1 MTVSLRAPA
10 RLSCLALALAM
21 SLAAGGCTTLGALA
35 NYSTQNPTR
44 PVTITL
50 VSMNDFHGNLEP
62 SRYVPINADGSKAE
76 AIRAGGAEAVAS
88 ALQAW
93 RKEDKDL
100 LFVSTG
106 DLVGA
111 SPAMSS
117 LWADEPTIEAMNMLD
132 LRASAVGNH
141 EFDAGRKELLRQQ
154 NGGCDSP
161 RSNKACQMS
170 KHYGG
175 AKFTWLA
182 ANVVDSATGK
192 PFIPGYKIVETK
204 GVKVGLVGVVLQDTR
219 SVVMAS
225 GIAGL
230 SFGDEA
236 EAINRAIPEMRE
248 QGADVIVALVH
259 EGGTTTDHPMQ
270 PGCGNLKGPIVGIV
284 KKLDPMIRL
293 VLTGHT
299 HQSYLCKIDG
309 RTVTQAAS
317 YGHILTRI
325 SMPVWKDGGAVG
337 EIKAENFLMTPG
349 AWPADEKMK
358 TFVAKVKESSR
369 AALTRPVARLASAPI
384 LRKQNDAG
392 EAPLG
397 NLIAD
402 AVLNATRPMGARI
415 GFMNEGGIR
424 KDLEAGD
431 DNVAAFGQ
439 TQAVLPFG
447 NTLVVMDLTGAQI
460 RRILENQW
468 KEGSANGSML
478 QVSNGFSYRWDASK
492 PVGSRVL
499 GMTLEGQPVEDAKTY
514 RIVANNFLAEGG
526 DNFPDFAKG
535 SNRLETGLL
544 DLDAFTD
551 YLRANE
557 GQGAALAPAAPRII
571 KVQ

>member
-1 MTVSLRAPA
+1 MTILPA
-10 RLSCLALALAM
+10 TARVLPFLLALAL
-21 SLAAGGCTTLGALA
+21 SGCATHQA
-35 NYSTQNPTR
+35 SE
-44 PVTITL
+44 PVDITL

-62 SRYVPINADGSKAE
+62 SRYVPTNPDGSKAE
-76 AIRAGGAEAVAS
+76 PIRAGGVEAVAA

-93 RKEDKDL
+93 RKQDKDL

-161 RSNKACQMS
+161 RPNKACQMS
-170 KHYGG
+170 KSYSG
-175 AKFTWLA
+175 AKFTYLA
-182 ANVVDSATGK
+182 ANVLDSASGK
-192 PFIPGYKIVETK
+192 PFIPAFRIVETR

-236 EAINRAIPEMRE
+236 EAINRAIPQMRA
-248 QGADVIVALVH
+248 QGADVVVALVH
-259 EGGTTTDHPMQ
+259 QGGTTKDHPMQ
-270 PGCGNLKGPIVGIV
+270 PGCTNLQGPIVDIV
-284 KKLDPMIRL
+284 KKLDPSIRL

-299 HQSYLCKIDG
+299 HQSYLCQVDG

-317 YGHILTRI
+317 YGHILTRVN
-325 SMPVWKDGGAVG
+325 MKVQKGLGAVG
-337 EIKAENFLMTPG
+337 AIKVENVLMKQGDYPL
-349 AWPADEKMK
+349 DEKMAA
-358 TFVAKVKESSR
+358 FVADVKENSR
-369 AALTRPVARLASAPI
+369 AALNRPIARLASTQV
-384 LRKQNDAG
+384 LRKQNEAG

-402 AVLNATRPMGARI
+402 AVLSATRNLGARI

-424 KDLEAGD
+424 KDLEAGEG
-431 DNVAAFGQ
+431 NVVAFGQ
-439 TQAVLPFG
+439 AQAVLPFG
-447 NTLVVMDLTGAQI
+447 NTMVVMDLTGAQI

-468 KEGSANGSML
+468 KEGSTNGSML
-478 QVSNGFSYRWDASK
+478 QISNGFSYRWDETK
-492 PVGSRVL
+492 PVGSRVI

-535 SNRLETGLL
+535 SNRLETGLM
-544 DLDAFTD
+544 DLDAFTE

-557 GQGAALAPAAPRII
+557 GQGASLAPSAPRII

>member
-10 RLSCLALALAM
+10 RLSCLALALV
-21 SLAAGGCTTLGALA
+21 LAGCATAPSA
-35 NYSTQNPTR
+35 
-44 PVTITL
+44 PVTINI
-50 VSMNDFHGNLEP
+50 VAINDFHGNLEP
-62 SRYVPINADGSKAE
+62 SRYVPTNADGSKAE
-76 AIRAGGAEAVAS
+76 PIRAGGAENLAA

-93 RKEDKDL
+93 RQQDKDL
-100 LFVSTG
+100 LFVSSG
-106 DLVGA
+106 DLIGA

-154 NGGCDSP
+154 HGGCDSP
-161 RSNKACQMS
+161 RPNKACQMS
-170 KHYGG
+170 KDYRG
-175 AKFTWLA
+175 AKFTYLA
-182 ANVVDSATGK
+182 GNVLDSATGK
-192 PFIPGYKIVETK
+192 PFIPAFRIETVK

-230 SFGDEA
+230 SFEDEA
-236 EAINRAIPEMRE
+236 AAINRAIPEMRS

-259 EGGTTTDHPMQ
+259 QGGTTEDHPLQ
-270 PGCGNLKGPIVGIV
+270 PGCANLKGPIVDVV
-284 KKLDPMIRL
+284 KKLDPAVRL
-293 VLTGHT
+293 VLSGHT
-299 HQSYLCKIDG
+299 HQGYLCTVDG
-309 RTVTQAAS
+309 RTVTQGAS
-317 YGHILTRI
+317 YGHLATRVA
-325 SMPVWKDGGAVG
+325 MTVQKGAAVPAD
-337 EIKAENFLMTPG
+337 IKVENVLMKAG
-349 AWPADEKMK
+349 DYPADEKMVA
-358 TFVAKVKESSR
+358 FVAKVKESSR
-369 AALTRPVARLASAPI
+369 AALTRPVARLASAPV

-402 AVLNATRPMGARI
+402 AVLTATRPMGARI

-431 DNVAAFGQ
+431 DSVAAFGQ

-478 QVSNGFSYRWDASK
+478 QISNGFSYRWDASK

-499 GMTLEGQPVEDAKTY
+499 AMTLEGQPIDDAKTY

-535 SNRLETGLL
+535 TNRLETGLL